1 MLIKTRTALQTKQNK
16 ETELKP
22 KQTTYIDP
30 FIDFAFKRLFS
41 SEESKPVLI
50 GLLNHLF
57 KGDKFIT
64 AIEYG
69 KNEHHGEIAED
80 GGVVFDVYCTDADG
94 SHYIIEIQRG
104 YQKNFKER
112 AVYYAS
118 KAINDQAPKGGRKDW
133 AYDLNEVHLVAF
145 LEDFNLPEGSK
156 SEYLQNICLAN
167 SHTGKIFYDK
177 LSLIFIE
184 MINFVKGPEQLETD
198 IDRWLYA
205 LKHLKEFKTRP
216 AYLSGPEFDQLFNLA
231 QYANLTKKEKAMY
244 DASLKYKWDNKNV
257 RDYEVSK
264 GREEGREEG
273 LHKKALEIA
282 KEMLAEGE
290 PLERIV
296 KYTKLSIEEIR
307 ALD

>member
-1 MLIKTRTALQTKQNK
+1 M
-16 ETELKP
+16 
-22 KQTTYIDP
+22 
-30 FIDFAFKRLFS
+30 
-41 SEESKPVLI
+41 V
-50 GLLNHLF
+50 
-57 KGDKFIT
+57 
-64 AIEYG
+64 
-69 KNEHHGEIAED
+69 
-80 GGVVFDVYCTDADG
+80 
-94 SHYIIEIQRG
+94 
-104 YQKNFKER
+104 
-112 AVYYAS
+112 
-118 KAINDQAPKGGRKDW
+118 
-133 AYDLNEVHLVAF
+133 
-145 LEDFNLPEGSK
+145 
-156 SEYLQNICLAN
+156 ICLAN

-184 MINFVKGPEQLETD
+184 IFNFVKGPEQLETD

-205 LKHLKEFKTRP
+205 LKHLTEFKARP

-231 QYANLTKKEKAMY
+231 KYANLTKKEKAMY

-264 GREEGREEG
+264 GREEGREQGREEG

-290 PLERIV
+290 LLERIV